1 MEPQMERSK
10 FFFAYSETQCILL
23 KINIFETFLLEQ
35 KCYRLLTRRQNH
47 PAAKHMNIF
56 KDEGRLT
63 PEFDI
68 ETSSGA
74 GYLSSEMEMS
84 LICLLKMLA
93 AACKILLSSHI
104 WATLLKSW
112 TVAECMSAFMCVAA
126 PIASG
131 VEMTLLLIRFDTPRP
146 CVVVLLS
153 NHQNVFLISDVVLCA
168 TFLSIRGQKFRK
180 KVLAVGLKWISFC
193 ESSLIVEMRDWNK
206 ISFSD
211 VRLVFTVVLNSL
223 E

>member
-1 MEPQMERSK
+1 MILESELHKLSTGIYLLPSLPPDTVPMHNHSSSVCCICGKQSTQRTKTAVMEPQMERSK

-104 WATLLKSW
+104 WATLLKS
-112 TVAECMSAFMCVAA
+112 
-126 PIASG
+126 
-131 VEMTLLLIRFDTPRP
+131 
-146 CVVVLLS
+146 
-153 NHQNVFLISDVVLCA
+153 
-168 TFLSIRGQKFRK
+168 
-180 KVLAVGLKWISFC
+180 
-193 ESSLIVEMRDWNK
+193 
-206 ISFSD
+206 
-211 VRLVFTVVLNSL
+211 
-223 E
+223 